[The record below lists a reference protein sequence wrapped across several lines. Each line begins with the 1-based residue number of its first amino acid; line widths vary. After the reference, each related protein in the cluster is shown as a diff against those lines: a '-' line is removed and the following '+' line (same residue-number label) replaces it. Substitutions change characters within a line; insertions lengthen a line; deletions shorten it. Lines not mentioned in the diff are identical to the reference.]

1 MCVHTH
7 RHMCAMGDSSATLGI
22 ARFPLSP
29 VARGEAGSK
38 DYGSGGQGVETKHRE
53 GGVDCSALTCLN
65 GRMPP
70 LIRRESAAMPAMPSV
85 VLSRSC
91 FSETFGTVWE
101 WPQELCEPQQMA
113 VVLDSGC
120 ELCRIIREPFVG
132 DDVISTGGTCCCRWC
147 CWWWCCC
154 CC

>member
-1 MCVHTH
+1 MVGC
-7 RHMCAMGDSSATLGI
+7 
-22 ARFPLSP
+22 
-29 VARGEAGSK
+29 
-38 DYGSGGQGVETKHRE
+38 
-53 GGVDCSALTCLN
+53 VDCSALTCLN

-132 DDVISTGGTCCCRWC
+132 DDVISTGGTCCCC
-147 CWWWCCC
+147 
-154 CC
+154 

>member
-1 MCVHTH
+1 MVHMLSEYKHVFIAQFRLAQCVH
-7 RHMCAMGDSSATLGI
+7 RDMIQG
-22 ARFPLSP
+22 
-29 VARGEAGSK
+29 RGERGWLTTTRGGGAGSL
-38 DYGSGGQGVETKHRE
+38 GRLT
-53 GGVDCSALTCLN
+53 DCVALSLSLTCLN

-120 ELCRIIREPFVG
+120 ELCRIILEPFVG
-132 DDVISTGGTCCCRWC
+132 DDVISTGGTCC
-147 CWWWCCC
+147 
-154 CC
+154 